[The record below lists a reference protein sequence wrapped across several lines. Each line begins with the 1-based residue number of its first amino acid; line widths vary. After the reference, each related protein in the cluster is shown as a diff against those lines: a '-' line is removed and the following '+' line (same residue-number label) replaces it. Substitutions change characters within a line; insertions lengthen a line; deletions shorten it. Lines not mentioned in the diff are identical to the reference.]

1 MANQTHTKS
10 CNQCNKSKP
19 LTDFYKMSLS
29 KDNRQPKCKECCKIV
44 NQNFRTIKPKYQVDW
59 QRTNSPRWNKYI
71 GEWNKVNCKADDS
84 RSAIYYIIAP
94 DNMIYVGHS
103 QTRFY
108 QRKSSH
114 KKEYKL
120 NKGALPYLHQSFDA
134 HGYDNHSWVV
144 MDMAGMDKDTLQI
157 IEYAMANEF
166 TKLGI
171 SLNKRLK

>member
-1 MANQTHTKS
+1 MAQTKN
-10 CNQCNKSKP
+10 CNQCNQSKP
-19 LTDFYKMSLS
+19 TSEFYKRS
-29 KDNRQPKCKECCKIV
+29 KSPDLLQMKCKSCVKII
-44 NQNFRTIKPKYQVDW
+44 NQNFRDTNPKYQVDW

-71 GEWNKVNCKADDS
+71 VDWATKNVKADDS

-103 QTRFY
+103 QTIFSA
-108 QRKSSH
+108 RKSAH
-114 KKEYKL
+114 KIQYRDRT
-120 NKGALPYLHQSFDA
+120 ACLPYLHESFSKY
-134 HGYDNHSWVV
+134 GYDNHSWVI